1 MEVDWTIIFRY
12 KSVPVS
18 TSFIVKGAW
27 EDLNMAQNVNTS
39 AFPRLHVPVHKA
51 LINIIKIF

>member
-1 MEVDWTIIFRY
+1 M
-12 KSVPVS
+12 S

-39 AFPRLHVPVHKA
+39 AFPRLHVPVLKA